1 MTSRNQLYSRQMPVI
16 ILMAVP
22 FCNPVTRVNY
32 NQLPPMSSSMNPM
45 EQRYSQI
52 QKECLAIC
60 NCFQKFD
67 QWLYG
72 KPDIQVHT
80 DHQS

>member
-1 MTSRNQLYSRQMPVI
+1 MYALRTYFYLYVFDVKVVIRYSTSKQPT
-16 ILMAVP
+16 
-22 FCNPVTRVNY
+22 TRIA
-32 NQLPPMSSSMNPM
+32 MSSSTNPM
-45 EQRYSQI
+45 EQPYSQI

-80 DHQS
+80 DHQL